1 MCGCFVIVSGS
12 LGCCLRVWLVRGC
25 FWFPQWLFSFP
36 AGKPL
41 SSPSRRHWFRKCW
54 MGWGSYGTRNFANA
68 IVASF
73 LVSRHSVIK
82 FRPCVLFMCSLALL
96 RRPLSIHETC
106 VQTHVEENL
115 SDSKSEHVFCSSQI
129 SVKRFFLIRSRNQ
142 SEIRPLTMPTVVLR
156 KWREIK
162 QCSANNSPQLFGGAM
177 HNTKN
182 NNDALDRIHTVV
194 THEPLDVL
202 FWNTIPRNS
211 IYLLFS
217 QLNALFN

>member
-1 MCGCFVIVSGS
+1 
-12 LGCCLRVWLVRGC
+12 VWLIRDC
-25 FWFPQWLFSFP
+25 FWFSRLLLACVVVTWLFLGPSVVFLIP
-36 AGKPL
+36 SRKAGVVPL
-41 SSPSRRHWFRKCW
+41 SSTLISKVLD
-54 MGWGSYGTRNFANA
+54 GVGSYGTRNFANA

-82 FRPCVLFMCSLALL
+82 FRPCVLIMCSLALL

-142 SEIRPLTMPTVVLR
+142 SEICPFTMPTVVLR

-202 FWNTIPRNS
+202 F
-211 IYLLFS
+211 
-217 QLNALFN
+217 